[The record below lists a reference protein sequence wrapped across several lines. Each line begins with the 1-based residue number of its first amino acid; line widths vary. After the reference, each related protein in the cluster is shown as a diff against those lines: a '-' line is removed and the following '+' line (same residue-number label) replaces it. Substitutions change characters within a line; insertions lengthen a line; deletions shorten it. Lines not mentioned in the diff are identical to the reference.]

1 MPGVCGVVGGAV
13 GSVCV
18 GADGLMCG
26 GTRASVRVGA
36 VAVVRV
42 GTVGSVAGVL
52 VGRVRF
58 TRGRCGM
65 PCVPGVSVL
74 CPVGSVAVFHISDY
88 TPVGY

>member
-1 MPGVCGVVGGAV
+1 MPGVCGVIG
-13 GSVCV
+13 

-26 GTRASVRVGA
+26 GTRASVRVDA

-42 GTVGSVAGVL
+42 GTVGSVPGVL

-65 PCVPGVSVL
+65 ACVPGVSVL
-74 CPVGSVAVFHISDY
+74 CPVGSVAAFHTSHY